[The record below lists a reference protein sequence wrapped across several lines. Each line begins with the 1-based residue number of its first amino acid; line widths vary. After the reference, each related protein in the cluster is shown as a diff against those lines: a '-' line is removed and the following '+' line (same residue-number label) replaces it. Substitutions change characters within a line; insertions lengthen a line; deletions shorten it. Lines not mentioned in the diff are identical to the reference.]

1 MLEVKNLTVAFP
13 EGDRYYSA
21 VENVSFMVED
31 HTTLGIVGESGS
43 GKSVTVQTM
52 LGIQHPKAKILSGE
66 VIFHGEDL
74 IKKTENELAEIR
86 GRKIAMIFQEPMTA
100 LNPVMKV
107 GKQIREAYEE
117 HNRNASDA
125 LERTYGIMRDVG
137 LRDVEEL
144 YNAYPHELSGGMRQ
158 RISIAMAL
166 IAEPEILIADEPTT
180 ALDATIRAQILRLFN
195 KMKEVYQ
202 GSIVFISHD
211 LGVVSAICERTIV
224 MYAGRIVEEG
234 MSSVIATSPKHPYTM
249 GLMRA
254 IPTYKQRGKKLHNIP
269 GYLPPIDERETKGC
283 PFAPRCDKA
292 MEICHKAPPAM
303 TEEDG
308 HRVYCHLYG
317 GSR

>member
-1 MLEVKNLTVAFP
+1 MLEIKNLTVAFP
-13 EGDRYYSA
+13 EGDHYYPA
-21 VENVSFMVED
+21 VEDVSFNVED
-31 HTTLGIVGESGS
+31 HVTLGIVGESGS
-43 GKSVTVQTM
+43 GKTVTVQTM
-52 LGIQHPKAKILSGE
+52 LGIQHPKAKVLSGE
-66 VIFHGEDL
+66 VLFHGENL
-74 IKKTENELAEIR
+74 IGKDEHALANVR
-86 GRKIAMIFQEPMTA
+86 GQKIAMIFQEPMTA

-107 GKQIREAYEE
+107 GRQIREAYVE
-117 HNRNASDA
+117 HNRNVSDA
-125 LERTYGIMRDVG
+125 LLRTYSIMRDVG

-166 IAEPEILIADEPTT
+166 IAGPEILIADEPTT

-234 MSSVIATSPKHPYTM
+234 RSEVIASSPKHPYTI

-254 IPTYKQRGKKLHNIP
+254 IPSYKQRGKELYHIP
-269 GYLPPIDERETKGC
+269 GYLPPIDERDFKGC
-283 PFAPRCDKA
+283 PFAPRCAKA
-292 MEICHKAPPAM
+292 MEICHTKKPLLS
-303 TEEDG
+303 EQNG
-308 HRVYCHLYG
+308 HKVYCHLYG
-317 GSR
+317 GVR